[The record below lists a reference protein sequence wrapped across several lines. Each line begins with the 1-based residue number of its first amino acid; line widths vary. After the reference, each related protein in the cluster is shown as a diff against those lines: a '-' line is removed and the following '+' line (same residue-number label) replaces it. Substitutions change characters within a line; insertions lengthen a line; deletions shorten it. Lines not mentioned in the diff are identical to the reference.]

1 MPRIVSF
8 SPEEKALLVAKIKAY
23 FARELDQEI
32 GGFDAEFLLD
42 FFGNEIGKHFYNRG
56 LYDALDEIR
65 AKLDLL
71 ADDVGYALEK
81 PVTPEGKQR

>member
-1 MPRIVSF
+1 MSEIITF
-8 SPEEKALLVAKIKAY
+8 SPEEKAVMVEKMKAY

-42 FFGNEIGKHFYNRG
+42 FFAEEIGVYFYNKG
-56 LYDALDEIR
+56 LNDALDAMR
-65 AKLDLL
+65 AKLDLI

-81 PVTPEGKQR
+81 PTD

>member
-1 MPRIVSF
+1 MSEIITF
-8 SPEEKALLVAKIKAY
+8 SPEEKAVMVEKMKAY

-42 FFGNEIGKHFYNRG
+42 FISKELGSRYYNRG
-56 LYDALDEIR
+56 LNDALDAMR
-65 AKLDLL
+65 AKLDLI

-81 PVTPEGKQR
+81 PTD

>member
-1 MPRIVSF
+1 MSDIVTF
-8 SPEEKALLVAKIKAY
+8 SADEKAVLIEKLKTY

-42 FFGNEIGKHFYNRG
+42 YFNKEIGTYFYNRG
-56 LYDALDEIR
+56 LNDGLNEMR
-65 AKLDLL
+65 AKLDLI

-81 PVTPEGKQR
+81 PTER

>member
-1 MPRIVSF
+1 MSDTIVF
-8 SPEEKALLVAKIKAY
+8 SPAEKTVLVEKIKAY

-42 FFGNEIGKHFYNRG
+42 FFSEEIGKHFYNRG
-56 LYDALDEIR
+56 LFDALDEIR
-65 AKLDLL
+65 AKLDLI

-81 PVTPEGKQR
+81 PTTPEGKQS